1 MLWTEVERED
11 YEMLS
16 LFDGTDKLICD
27 ALGIQ
32 RRKKLN
38 HRTLRIEPLS
48 DEIAFSLIN
57 RLYEQMIANFSGQ
70 PVSQSEKLWCCR
82 REPEI
87 RDDNVNKETMLEKA
101 VAILAEEGHMPEWFN
116 QCPVASGITDPN
128 KDRSRAVDLIHL
140 SGGKARLIELKWTS
154 NTPVHALFQILE
166 YGLAYVFA
174 QFHMRELHLEK
185 KRLMQVEQVQLE
197 VVGPREFFD
206 HEKRSDLFS
215 RMDKAV
221 SKFAEE
227 KTDGA
232 LSMSLRE
239 LSFPAE
245 FDRIPFVDGRAMK
258 EKCRNGT
265 LSREG
270 ARVRD
275 AFSRLVPVR

>member
-1 MLWTEVERED
+1 MLNPRISRNSGTQYSRKGKNGD
-11 YEMLS
+11 RPRFSFQRKRGLS
-16 LFDGTDKLICD
+16 
-27 ALGIQ
+27 
-32 RRKKLN
+32 
-38 HRTLRIEPLS
+38 
-48 DEIAFSLIN
+48 
-57 RLYEQMIANFSGQ
+57 
-70 PVSQSEKLWCCR
+70 PVS
-82 REPEI
+82 
-87 RDDNVNKETMLEKA
+87 
-101 VAILAEEGHMPEWFN
+101 H
-116 QCPVASGITDPN
+116 
-128 KDRSRAVDLIHL
+128 
-140 SGGKARLIELKWTS
+140 
-154 NTPVHALFQILE
+154 
-166 YGLAYVFA
+166 AYVFA
-174 QFHMRELHLEK
+174 RFHMRELHLEK

-232 LSMSLRE
+232 LSMLLRE

>member
-154 NTPVHALFQILE
+154 NTPVHA
-166 YGLAYVFA
+166 

-239 LSFPAE
+239 LSLS
-245 FDRIPFVDGRAMK
+245 GR
-258 EKCRNGT
+258 
-265 LSREG
+265 
-270 ARVRD
+270 V
-275 AFSRLVPVR
+275 